1 MKVGLQSF
9 CPIGYILTLIPD
21 DRPRYKRGNR
31 ALLAINALNIG
42 LYVFAKV
49 YYTLRNRYR
58 DRKWNAM
65 TEDERTNYLATTK
78 DKGNKRL
85 DFRFAS

>member
-1 MKVGLQSF
+1 MS
-9 CPIGYILTLIPD
+9 ILTPNDVLFSYSTD
-21 DRPRYKRGNR
+21 DRPRYRRGNR
-31 ALLAINALNIG
+31 VLVALNALNVG

-58 DRKWNAM
+58 DRQWVSM
-65 TEDERTNYLATTK
+65 TEDERKEYLATTK
-78 DKGNKRL
+78 DEGNKRL

>member
-1 MKVGLQSF
+1 MSEITLGELKMILN
-9 CPIGYILTLIPD
+9 GYAD
-21 DRPRYKRGNR
+21 DRPRYRRGNR
-31 ALLAINALNIG
+31 ALLSINVLNIG

-49 YYTLRNRYR
+49 YYTLRNRFR

-65 TEDERTNYLATTK
+65 TEEERKEYLATTK